1 MPSRPQVR
9 CKHQGCIELVT
20 PPSRY
25 CTPHQRDTWN
35 KQKITHSN
43 NPFYKSQSWI
53 KTRDAFAARH
63 PACNL
68 CGRQGAVVDHIVA
81 IKQGGAPFDWGN
93 LQRLCRACD
102 QTKRGK
108 ERHAT
113 LALVTTNNKIQI

>member
-1 MPSRPQVR
+1 MPRRPSVR

-25 CTPHQRDTWN
+25 CKPHQRDTWN
-35 KQKITHSN
+35 KQKIVHSN

-53 KTRDAFAARH
+53 KTRDAFAARN
-63 PACNL
+63 PSCNM

-113 LALVTTNNKIQI
+113 LALVTTNK